1 MLAVKNGYKK
11 NYTIVSLNTFIYKNN
26 SILEKNIYFIYLHG
40 CTQKVDFFYFQ
51 EKVFFYRL
59 LFEEIISEQAGRS
72 KQWKYLNWLQKIE
85 PNKTTWLYPMVDKKK
100 IFRLLYQECEEIF
113 LMSNRN
119 KL

>member
-1 MLAVKNGYKK
+1 MVTKK
-11 NYTIVSLNTFIYKNN
+11 LYYRQSKYVHLQKQF
-26 SILEKNIYFIYLHG
+26 YLRKKHLLYLSPWMYAESR
-40 CTQKVDFFYFQ
+40 FFYFQ

-72 KQWKYLNWLQKIE
+72 QQWKYLNWLQKIE

-100 IFRLLYQECEEIF
+100 IFQLLYQECEEIF

>member
-1 MLAVKNGYKK
+1 MDVRRK
-11 NYTIVSLNTFIYKNN
+11 
-26 SILEKNIYFIYLHG
+26 SI
-40 CTQKVDFFYFQ
+40 FFYFQ

-72 KQWKYLNWLQKIE
+72 QQWKYLNWLQKIE

-100 IFRLLYQECEEIF
+100 IFQLLYQECEEIF